1 MNHIFADLWQ
11 RLIKEVHI
19 TLAGT
24 GEAVLSVSERVN
36 RKTQMLRLHWQAA
49 VLTRQIE
56 KASRTVGHALC
67 DLAVASGDQDTDLIK
82 THVSASRYLLEGATA
97 VRVLKQ
103 ELTHVEGSIR
113 EIEAEVLLEDLVR
126 VQRDLTSRSVG
137 LSRLIV
143 ASDSSAIGLS
153 FAQLN
158 LPVTTHAAA
167 LFRGPALLFPTAEV
181 PIRSGDIV
189 ILLGPQAD
197 LQQAASHFMSQNRGD
212 LRKRERVRESY
223 PSLPRRN

>member
-11 RLIKEVHI
+11 RLIKEVQV

-49 VLTRQIE
+49 ALTRQME
-56 KASRTVGHALC
+56 KVSRTVGHALC
-67 DLAVASGDQDTDLIK
+67 DLAVASGDRETDLIK
-82 THVSASRYLLEGATA
+82 THVPATRHILEGATA
-97 VRVLKQ
+97 VRLLKQ
-103 ELTHVEGSIR
+103 ELTHVEDSIR
-113 EIEAEVLLEDLVR
+113 EIEVEVLLEDLAR

-137 LSRLIV
+137 LSRLTV
-143 ASDSSAIGLS
+143 ASDSSAIGLT

-167 LFRGPALLFPTAEV
+167 LFRGPALLSPTAEV
-181 PIRSGDIV
+181 PIRAGDIV

-197 LQQAASHFMSQNRGD
+197 LQQAASHFMGQNRDD
-212 LRKRERVRESY
+212 LRKRERIRESY